1 MAMRAQRLSLLLTVV
16 LAGCGT
22 FSALRGSYPP
32 QRFMH
37 QQFREAYAINEED
50 LERLQF
56 FVSQQ
61 VIAHDLDATGPQS
74 VILVEAGTPGVAV
87 ASGPRWIRVAFQED
101 GSGVVFL
108 AEPSNRSDS
117 QYTLATEVPG
127 REGYQLV
134 RKTKDRVLRSG
145 TRRFAIVEGAGAYLT
160 VDGDSLEKV
169 IGERRKIEGQRVP
182 DEPDDLEP

>member
-1 MAMRAQRLSLLLTVV
+1 MRAQRLSLVV
-16 LAGCGT
+16 LALVLGGCGT
-22 FSALRGSYPP
+22 FAALRGSYPP

-37 QQFREAYAINEED
+37 QQFREAYALNEGD
-50 LERLQF
+50 LEQLQF
-56 FVSQQ
+56 FVSQK

-74 VILVEAGTPGVAV
+74 VVLVEAGTPGVAV
-87 ASGPRWIRVAFQED
+87 ASGPRWVRVAFQED

-108 AEPSNRSDS
+108 AEPSNKSDS

-145 TRRFAIVEGAGAYLT
+145 NRRFAIVEGAGAYLT

-169 IGERRKIEGQRVP
+169 IGERRKVEGREVP
-182 DEPDDLEP
+182 DEPDELEP